1 MSNRESNAPVVGRRT
16 LAKGAAWTVPAVVAV
31 GVAPTASASPQPDNA
46 LDGLF
51 YVGDIA
57 NRSCSNNNKATST
70 IDGRSSYIGASGPP
84 YLQVNGTT
92 AAQTITSVCI
102 RFGFTISVSGFTRNT
117 GDNGRWSTPA
127 QDGTM
132 SYGSQTYYMYK
143 SCLADPMPTAVLG
156 NTPVT
161 AGFYFTATFT
171 GCPGISNVNAIA
183 QRVVVITQPP
193 NYTPPGQTITWVR
206 GVADIN

>member
-31 GVAPTASASPQPDNA
+31 GAAPSASASPQPDNA

-51 YVGDIA
+51 YVGDIVNA
-57 NRSCSNNNKATST
+57 SCLNNNKATST
-70 IDGRSSYIGASGPP
+70 IDGRSSYNGASGRP

-92 AAQTITSVCI
+92 TRQTITSVCI
-102 RFGFTISVSGFTRNT
+102 RFGFTIAVSSFTRNS
-117 GDNGRWSTPA
+117 GDNGLWTTPTT
-127 QDGTM
+127 DGTM
-132 SYGSQTYYMYK
+132 SYSSQTYHMYK
-143 SCLADPMPTAVLG
+143 SCFTGTMPTTVLG

-161 AGFYFTATFT
+161 ADFYFTATFT
-171 GCPGISNVNAIA
+171 GCPGRSNVNAIA

-193 NYTPPGQTITWVR
+193 NYTLPGQTVTWVR

>member
-31 GVAPTASASPQPDNA
+31 GVAPSASASPQPNNA

-57 NRSCSNNNKATST
+57 NANCRNNNSATST
-70 IDGRSSYIGASGPP
+70 IDGRSSYIGDSGRP

-92 AAQTITSVCI
+92 SSQTITSVCI
-102 RFGFTISVSGFTRNT
+102 RFGFTIPVSGFTRNA
-117 GDNGRWSTPA
+117 GDNGRWSKPEP
-127 QDGTM
+127 DGTM
-132 SYGSQTYYMYK
+132 TYASRTYNMYK
-143 SCLADPMPTAVLG
+143 SCLTGSMPVAVLG
-156 NTPVT
+156 TTPVT
-161 AGFYFTATFT
+161 ADFYFTATFT
-171 GCPGISNVNAIA
+171 GCPGSSNVNAIA

-193 NYTPPGQTITWVR
+193 NYTLPGQTVTWVR
-206 GVADIN
+206 AVADIN